1 MSVAPRRFPTAAPD
15 GLMAA
20 LLLSFLATA
29 GIFYINIMPALVSGL
44 VDGLH
49 FSARDAGLVG
59 SANVYGAAVGALVI
73 TFFVGHI
80 AWRPTS
86 VAMLCALIAIDV
98 VSLAIASPWALIAA
112 RAVHGC
118 VGGMLVGLAYSVFTR
133 TRSPDRVFGVL
144 LLLQFS
150 VGSLGVYTLPRLV
163 PLYGTSVLFVTLAG
177 FSLVTLCMLP
187 FLAPYPIRAASG
199 GGPAARDTAAVGD
212 PAAAPARRR
221 GLFMLA
227 LAALFL
233 FQASNM
239 GLFSY
244 IFELGK
250 EAGLDRGFTSSAV
263 ATSTIVGASGS
274 LLVIVFAT
282 RFGRAVPLAVA
293 LIVTLAG
300 IWALHYSQYRALFL
314 LANCATGITWSLV
327 IPYLL
332 GLCSAFDSTGR
343 AAALGGFASKLGLA
357 TGPLI
362 GALVQSGGRYG
373 LLINLSCVGIVLCA
387 AAALPSARATDRP
400 R

>member
-1 MSVAPRRFPTAAPD
+1 MSVQRRFPTAAPD
-15 GLMAA
+15 GLVAA

-59 SANVYGAAVGALVI
+59 SANVYGAAVGALAI
-73 TFFVGHI
+73 TFFVTQV
-80 AWRPTS
+80 AWRPAS
-86 VAMLCALIAIDV
+86 VAMLLALIAIDAL
-98 VSLAIASPWALIAA
+98 SLTITSPWALIAI

-118 VGGMLVGLAYSVFTR
+118 VGGMLVGLAYAVFTR

-150 VGSLGVYTLPRLV
+150 LGSLGVYTLPRLV
-163 PLYGTSVLFVTLAG
+163 PVFGTGALFVTLAG
-177 FSLVTLCMLP
+177 FSIATLCMLP
-187 FLAPYPIRAASG
+187 FLAPYPVRTA
-199 GGPAARDTAAVGD
+199 GPAGTTPQGGS
-212 PAAAPARRR
+212 PAHDAAPAPGRRR

-250 EAGLDRGFTSSAV
+250 EAGLDREFTSSAV

-282 RFGRAVPLAVA
+282 RFGRALPLAVA
-293 LIVTLAG
+293 LVVTLAG
-300 IWALHYSQYRALFL
+300 IWVLHYSQYRALFL
-314 LANCATGITWSLV
+314 IANCATAVTWSLV

-332 GLCSAFDSTGR
+332 GLASAFDSTGR

-373 LLINLSCVGIVLCA
+373 LLINLSCIGIALCA
-387 AAALPSARATDRP
+387 AAALPSARATDR
-400 R
+400 RA